1 METLCKKAARW
12 SYGGSMKRDE
22 RSSYLSSYPTLK
34 KWINTCVCCS
44 ATGYNP
50 EMPEVLTTKAAGE
63 EIETLG
69 AQNLRRL
76 YPPLKVNAAGICEN
90 CERLLMKERR

>member
-1 METLCKKAARW
+1 
-12 SYGGSMKRDE
+12 MKRNDG
-22 RSSYLSSYPTLK
+22 SSYLSSYPELK
-34 KWINTCVCCS
+34 KWMNTCVCCG

-50 EMPEVLTTKAAGE
+50 EMPDILTAKAVGE

>member
-1 METLCKKAARW
+1 
-12 SYGGSMKRDE
+12 MKWDE
-22 RSSYLSSYPTLK
+22 RSSYLSTYPTLK
-34 KWINTCVCCS
+34 KWIKVCVCCG
-44 ATGYNP
+44 AAGYNP
-50 EMPEVLTTKAAGE
+50 EIPAVLATKAAGE

-69 AQNLRRL
+69 AQNLRWL